1 MRGRGAW
8 TVLGAAALVAAAP
21 TCAQAPQQ
29 RSLAQYNARAWH
41 LVDGAPP
48 DIWALAQSA
57 EGWLWLGTGAGLYRF
72 DGITF
77 EPVTPG
83 FGRFPSR
90 NITALLADPDGSL
103 WIGYFS
109 GQLSRLRGDRLE
121 TLATGNAV
129 VEELARGRDGAIWA
143 ALSGAQGGLLRVAQ
157 GRAERFGAAQGIPPG
172 RVYSVVAARD
182 GAIWIATQADIRVR
196 RPGAGTFVVV
206 RPARPRTRLAEAPDG
221 IVWASGDP
229 QDASAPP
236 RQGLAIAPQPP
247 GLRSPGADRIRFDRA
262 GALWRTLFDGGVL
275 QTRGLAAGLPRPP
288 LFTRIGT
295 QQGLPSLV
303 AVPLLQDREANLWIG
318 TNLGLV
324 RLRPVSATIAL
335 GVDDKT
341 LGGFQLAVL
350 PDGTVYASNPHSLY
364 RAAPG
369 APLRLV
375 RHFTAPIEQ
384 IEADGGDLILTLP
397 DQVLR
402 IRGDAVSRLDVPR
415 PPGPIRG
422 WTRAGDTIWITV
434 EDAGVFR
441 LANGRW
447 QRLAPPDAPGGRL
460 HTPSGPGG
468 GSWFYSRHRLYQRRG
483 DTLKPM
489 PGDDIGTI
497 ALLSAGPAGMLVGGE
512 LGLARLEQGR
522 LRGIDSARVPALG
535 GITGLVQ
542 AEDGTVWI
550 NGVQGLVKTS
560 KAALDAAFAEPGTAL
575 RHTLFTAA
583 DGLPGVAQQDAQ
595 KSTAVRGGDGR
606 IWVADNV
613 GIGWIDPA
621 RIVQN
626 PLPPPVVIR
635 SLTANGQTFAGPHD
649 ISLPAG
655 TANLRITY
663 TALSLA
669 EAERVRFRYRL
680 VGVDRGWIDAGTARE
695 AYYANLA
702 PGSWRFQVI
711 AANNDGVWNDR
722 GASVGFTIAPHFYQ
736 TAWFRLLAA
745 GLGAG
750 LLWLLYVWRMR
761 ELVARGRARA
771 EAQIA
776 ERERIARELHDTLLQ
791 SMQGLMLRFQAASYA
806 TEPGSQAQLLLDSAL
821 DRADDV
827 MVEARDRVMGLR
839 QIRAADD
846 PQPLIEELARCL
858 TEEGLTVTVS
868 REGPA
873 LRYPPAQLEHILAI
887 VQEALANVRR
897 HAGTLA
903 ATVTMRSTR
912 DRLEVTVDDT
922 GTGIAPAILA
932 AGGRPGHYGLQ
943 GMRERAG
950 ALGGTLTIEQT
961 SPRGTRVRLMIPG

>member
-1 MRGRGAW
+1 MS
-8 TVLGAAALVAAAP
+8 AAALAAAP
-21 TCAQAPQQ
+21 PACAQPPLQ
-29 RSLAQYNARAWH
+29 RSFAQYNARAWH

-48 DIWALAQSA
+48 DIWALAQSR

-77 EPVTPG
+77 EPVIPR

-103 WIGYFS
+103 WIGYYS
-109 GQLSRLRGDRLE
+109 GQVSRLHGNRLE
-121 TLATGNAV
+121 TFGEGNAV
-129 VEELARGRDGAIWA
+129 VEELARSGDGVVWA
-143 ALSGAQGGLLRVAQ
+143 ALSGAQGGLLRVSH
-157 GRAERFGAAQGIPPG
+157 GRAERIGAAQGVPPG

-182 GAIWIATQADIRVR
+182 GAIWITTQVDIRVR
-196 RPGAGTFVVV
+196 RPGASQFAVV
-206 RPARPRTRLAEAPDG
+206 RPARPRTRLAQAPDG
-221 IVWASGDP
+221 LVWASGDP
-229 QDASAPP
+229 KDAAAPP

-247 GLRSPGADRIRFDRA
+247 GLRTPGADRMYFDRT
-262 GALWRTLFDGGVL
+262 GSLWRTLFDGGVL
-275 QTRGLAAGLPRPP
+275 QTRGLAPGLPRPP
-288 LFTRIGT
+288 LFTRLGIR
-295 QQGLPSLV
+295 QGLPSLV
-303 AVPLLQDREANLWIG
+303 AVPLLEDRESNLWIG
-318 TNLGLV
+318 TNLGLF
-324 RLRPVSATIAL
+324 RLRPVSAAVAL

-350 PDGTVYASNPHSLY
+350 PDGTVYAANPSSLY
-364 RAAPG
+364 RAAAG
-369 APLRLV
+369 GPLQLV
-375 RHFTAPIEQ
+375 RHFDAPIVQ
-384 IEADGGDLILTLP
+384 IEADGSDLILTLP
-397 DQVLR
+397 DRVLR
-402 IRGDAVSRLDVPR
+402 VRGTTVARVDVPR

-422 WTRAGDTIWITV
+422 WSRTGGTIWITV

-441 LANGRW
+441 LADGHW
-447 QRLAPPDAPGGRL
+447 QRIAAPEASGGRL

-468 GSWFYSRHRLYQRRG
+468 GSWFYSQHRLYQRHG
-483 DTLKPM
+483 EALKPV

-497 ALLSAGPAGMLVGGE
+497 ALLSAGPAGLLVGGE

-522 LRGIDSARVPALG
+522 LRGIDAAREPALG

-542 AEDGTVWI
+542 TADGTVWI

-560 KAALDAAFAEPGTAL
+560 KAALDAAFASPRTPL
-575 RHTLFTAA
+575 RHHLFTAA

-626 PLPPPVVIR
+626 LLPPPVVIR
-635 SLTANGQTFAGPHD
+635 SLTANGATFAAPRD
-649 ISLPAG
+649 VALPAG
-655 TANLRITY
+655 TANLRIAY

-702 PGSWRFQVI
+702 PGTWRFQVI
-711 AANNDGVWNDR
+711 AANNDGVWNNT
-722 GASVGFTIAPHFYQ
+722 GATVSFTIAPHFTQ
-736 TAWFRLLAA
+736 TGWFRLLAA
-745 GLGAG
+745 GLGVG
-750 LLWLLYVWRMR
+750 ILWLLYAWRMR
-761 ELVARGRARA
+761 EQMARERARA
-771 EAQIA
+771 EAQSA

-839 QIRAADD
+839 HIHAAGD

-858 TEEGLTVTVS
+858 TEEGLTVTVT
-868 REGPA
+868 REGPP
-873 LRYPPAQLEHILAI
+873 LRYVPAQLEHILAI

-897 HAGTLA
+897 HAGTMA
-903 ATVTMRSTR
+903 VTVALRSTR
-912 DRLEVTVDDT
+912 NRLEITVEDA

-943 GMRERAG
+943 GMRERA
-950 ALGGTLTIEQT
+950 ASLEGTLTIEQAR
-961 SPRGTRVRLMIPG
+961 PRGTRVRLMIPA